1 MPQKLTEGSISRSL
15 IRFSLP
21 FLVSNF
27 IQILYGLV
35 DLYIIGRYCNSAVI
49 TAVSV
54 GSQVMHLV
62 TVVITSLL
70 MGTTVMISHGIGAN
84 DSQKIKKNIGNST
97 TFFTIFSVALC
108 IIMLLFNNT
117 LLKLLSVPEESLKE
131 AKIYLVI
138 CFLGIP
144 FITMCNLLSAILRGL
159 GDSKTPM
166 YFIAIACVVNIILD
180 FLFIGILKLSAMGAA
195 LGTVIAQSI
204 SVFLGLLIIR
214 RKKLNLN
221 LSKSDFFLEPFTLKK
236 NFSVGIPIAFQ
247 DGIVQIS
254 FIIITKIANGRGIEM
269 AAAVGIVEKIISIMF
284 LIPSSMLS
292 SISTF
297 CAQNAGANLHKR
309 AKKAL
314 ALGILITSIS
324 GIIISLLTQISPE
337 SLIAIFTNESEVQ
350 QFGGQYLRSYVTDC
364 IFAGIH
370 FCFSGYFAAYQKS
383 LLCFIHNIASVVLA
397 RIPISE
403 IATILYP
410 QNLFPMGMAA
420 PLGSILS
427 DLICIVFFII
437 FFRKISKTDKIIL
450 QNE

>member
-1 MPQKLTEGSISRSL
+1 
-15 IRFSLP
+15 
-21 FLVSNF
+21 
-27 IQILYGLV
+27 
-35 DLYIIGRYCNSAVI
+35 
-49 TAVSV
+49 
-54 GSQVMHLV
+54 
-62 TVVITSLL
+62 
-70 MGTTVMISHGIGAN
+70 
-84 DSQKIKKNIGNST
+84 
-97 TFFTIFSVALC
+97 
-108 IIMLLFNNT
+108 MLLFNNT

-427 DLICIVFFII
+427 DIICIVFFII

>member
-21 FLVSNF
+21 FLVSNL

-117 LLKLLSVPEESLKE
+117 LLKLLSVPEESFKE

-166 YFIAIACVVNIILD
+166 YFVAIACVVNIILD

-204 SVFLGLLIIR
+204 SVFLGLFIIR

-247 DGIVQIS
+247 DGIVQLS
-254 FIIITKIANGRGIEM
+254 FIIITNIANGRGIEM

-427 DLICIVFFII
+427 DVICIVFFII

>member
-166 YFIAIACVVNIILD
+166 YFVAIACIVNIILD

-370 FCFSGYFAAYQKS
+370 FCFSGYFCAYGRSSFSFLHNSISIVCARVPLAYLASRYFPNTLLPMGLATATGS
-383 LLCFIHNIASVVLA
+383 LVSVVICVVVYLWMQ
-397 RIPISE
+397 RNE
-403 IATILYP
+403 
-410 QNLFPMGMAA
+410 NL
-420 PLGSILS
+420 
-427 DLICIVFFII
+427 
-437 FFRKISKTDKIIL
+437 T
-450 QNE
+450 

>member
-84 DSQKIKKNIGNST
+84 DSQKIKKHIGNAT

-117 LLKLLSVPEESLKE
+117 LLKLLSVPEESFKE

-166 YFIAIACVVNIILD
+166 YFVAIACIVNIVLD

-427 DLICIVFFII
+427 DIICIVFFII

>member
-97 TFFTIFSVALC
+97 PFFTIFSFSLC

-117 LLKLLSVPEESLKE
+117 LLKLLSVPEESFKE

-166 YFIAIACVVNIILD
+166 YFVAIACIVNIVLD

-427 DLICIVFFII
+427 DVICIVFFII

>member
-62 TVVITSLL
+62 TVVVTSLL

-117 LLKLLSVPEESLKE
+117 LLKLLSVPEESFKE

-166 YFIAIACVVNIILD
+166 YFVAIACVVNIILD

-214 RKKLNLN
+214 RKKLNLH
-221 LSKSDFFLEPFTLKK
+221 LSKSDFLLEPFTLKK

-309 AKKAL
+309 AKKRWD
-314 ALGILITSIS
+314 
-324 GIIISLLTQISPE
+324 
-337 SLIAIFTNESEVQ
+337 SE
-350 QFGGQYLRSYVTDC
+350 F
-364 IFAGIH
+364 
-370 FCFSGYFAAYQKS
+370 
-383 LLCFIHNIASVVLA
+383 
-397 RIPISE
+397 
-403 IATILYP
+403 
-410 QNLFPMGMAA
+410 
-420 PLGSILS
+420 
-427 DLICIVFFII
+427 
-437 FFRKISKTDKIIL
+437 
-450 QNE
+450 

>member
-84 DSQKIKKNIGNST
+84 DSQKIKRNIGNST

-166 YFIAIACVVNIILD
+166 YFVAIACVVNIVLD

-427 DLICIVFFII
+427 DVICIVFFII
-437 FFRKISKTDKIIL
+437 FFRKISTTDKIIL

>member
-84 DSQKIKKNIGNST
+84 DSQKINKNIGNST

-166 YFIAIACVVNIILD
+166 YFVAIACVVNIILD

-427 DLICIVFFII
+427 DVICIVFFII